1 MLNKG
6 SLDGWMDHALTFP
19 AAKGM
24 TGFRHN
30 LAVPHR
36 GGSLGWAPPLQGCAL
51 CRAVGALDVF
61 WS

>member
-1 MLNKG
+1 MA
-6 SLDGWMDHALTFP
+6 GWITFP

-24 TGFRHN
+24 NEFTHN